1 MELMKALD
9 EMSLSAADW
18 RETPV
23 AVQNFVK
30 VLWAENQELKKRLS
44 LVEEQ
49 IKKNSKNSSRPP
61 STDRL
66 AKKKSEK
73 SNEVKRKR
81 GGQKGHKGHE
91 RHLYESSVC
100 EEIYVHQPEVCKD
113 CGTELKGLDEKPY
126 RHQVVEIPPLI
137 PRVIEHQLHELSC
150 EHCGQ
155 KTRAKLPETVTKSS
169 YGERLSSLV
178 AWLSSDYR
186 QSHSQLQQLLQ
197 RLWGIKISKASI
209 NRLRQEMSEALA
221 SIVEEAHEKVKSLK
235 QVHSDETGFTQGNG
249 DGKNPTAKKGW
260 LWVLVSEAITVFKV
274 ALSRSQESAKQML
287 GEDYQGIVV
296 SDRYGSYN
304 WLDVNQRQVCWAHLK
319 RDFTAM
325 AERSGVSQ
333 EIGES
338 LLRYQQRLFRWWHQV
353 REGKMSREQFQLAV
367 TFLRRGF
374 KQELETAAAL
384 PLEKKEKSPLAHTIR
399 SCQQILKLE
408 PALWTFVEHLGLEP
422 TNNAA
427 EQALR
432 PAVIWRRTSFGSQ
445 SEAGSQ
451 FVARLLTV
459 VTSLKAQNRDVWD
472 FLSSV
477 CRAVRFD
484 LPFPSLIPIE
494 LQPP

>member
-1 MELMKALD
+1 MELMKALE
-9 EMSLSAADW
+9 EMNLTAADW

-23 AVQNFVK
+23 AVQNLVK
-30 VLWAENQELKKRLS
+30 VLWTKNQELKKRLS

-61 STDRL
+61 STDGWE
-66 AKKKSEK
+66 KKKSEK
-73 SNEVKRKR
+73 KSEEKRKR

-91 RHLYESSVC
+91 RHLYETSEC
-100 EEIYVHQPEVCKD
+100 EEIYIHQPKVCKA

-126 RHQVVEIPPLI
+126 RHQLVEIPPLRARI
-137 PRVIEHQLHELSC
+137 VEHQLQELCC

-155 KTRAKLPETVTKSS
+155 KTRAELPETVSQSS

-186 QSHSQLQQLLQ
+186 QSHSQLQQLLE
-197 RLWGIKISKASI
+197 RLWGIKISRASI
-209 NRLRQEMSEALA
+209 NRLRQEMSKALEKV
-221 SIVEEAHEKVKSLK
+221 VEEAHEKVKSQK
-235 QVHSDETGFTQGNG
+235 QVHSDETGFSQGNG
-249 DGKNPTAKKGW
+249 DGKNPLGKKGW
-260 LWVLVSEAITVFKV
+260 LWVLVGEAITVFKV

-325 AERSGVSQ
+325 SERSGVSQ
-333 EIGES
+333 KIGES

-367 TFLRRGF
+367 SFLRRGL
-374 KQELETAAAL
+374 KRELETAAAL
-384 PLEKKEKSPLAHTIR
+384 PLDKKEKTPLAHTIR

-408 PALWTFVEHLGLEP
+408 PALWTFVEQIGLEP

-445 SEAGSQ
+445 SEAGSE

-459 VTSLKAQNRDVWD
+459 VISLKAQHRDVWD
-472 FLSSV
+472 FLASV
-477 CRAVRFD
+477 CRAARFD
-484 LPFPSLIPIE
+484 LPFPSLVPLE
-494 LQPP
+494 PQSP